1 MKKKLIN
8 KKHQFIH
15 LESFDRNLK
24 IKFGYSEDARAEQ
37 IYSYE
42 SEEEAER
49 SLQAYVLW
57 KVWDLFREEDESEDQ
72 MMLRRKLLTAE
83 ANNSLRIDHKNFD
96 KERICKAILE
106 EDVLFL
112 IANSNLRKIDRL
124 ANNVNLDADTALILA
139 VKNDK
144 IAVADYLL
152 HSMFVDFGKKN
163 KQGQTAW
170 DYVYTQ
176 KDPFLGDLFLGYALT
191 LESDEQCSRWREE
204 LGIPQKPEQN
214 IPIAKSTSNK
224 NGFSIDSLFNAC
236 EKKISNFVSEH
247 ANETFSAFA
256 IDGGTLALNTI
267 DRQNAGNEISK
278 WKYPGFAEFS
288 EDEGFNEDLYDEHYN
303 LDEEEQKTS
312 AYRIAMEEVLK
323 KVQIGNAIASLKKSE
338 SFFVFLREHT
348 Y

>member
-1 MKKKLIN
+1 MKKKLVN
-8 KKHQFIH
+8 KKHQFIR

-24 IKFGYSEDARAEQ
+24 IEFGYSEDAKAEQ

-42 SEEEAER
+42 NAEEAER

-57 KVWDLFREEDESEDQ
+57 KVWDLFREEDENEDR
-72 MMLRRKLLTAE
+72 MMLRRTLLTAKTFK
-83 ANNSLRIDHKNFD
+83 NKRIESKDLKTE
-96 KERICKAILE
+96 KVYKAILE
-106 EDVLFL
+106 EDIGFF
-112 IANSNLRKIDRL
+112 IANEDLSTMKRVV
-124 ANNVNLDADTALILA
+124 NNVNIDADTALILA
-139 VKNDK
+139 VKNNK
-144 IAVADYLL
+144 IAMADYLL
-152 HSMFVDFGKKN
+152 HSMFIDSGKKN

-170 DYVYTQ
+170 DYVYAQ
-176 KDPFLGDLFLGYALT
+176 KDPFLGDLFLSYALT
-191 LESDEQCSRWREE
+191 LESDEQCSQWREE

-267 DRQNAGNEISK
+267 DRQNVGNEISK

-288 EDEGFNEDLYDEHYN
+288 EDEGFDEDLYDEHYN
-303 LDEEEQKTS
+303 LDEEKQKTS
-312 AYRIAMEEVLK
+312 AYKIAMEKVLK
-323 KVQIGNAIASLKKSE
+323 KVQTGNAIASLKKSE
-338 SFFVFLREHT
+338 PFFVLLGEHT
-348 Y
+348 F